1 MMYAR
6 ALLTPSQ
13 LREEREA
20 LLAAKPWLAPA
31 APAAKAPQRID
42 SGPLARR
49 VEALR
54 RALENPLRHA
64 RALARRFAR
73 QPATSLA
80 RVVRKWRRCPDAHCA
95 RAEQR
100 IYDLLEIWANTC

>member
-20 LLAAKPWLAPA
+20 LLRERPWLAPPPP
-31 APAAKAPQRID
+31 APKVPQRID

-54 RALENPLRHA
+54 RAIDNPLPYA
-64 RALARRFAR
+64 RALARRFAKLR
-73 QPATSLA
+73 ATTLA
-80 RVVRKWRRCPDAHCA
+80 RVVRKWRRVDDAHCDLA
-95 RAEQR
+95 LQR
-100 IYDLLEIWANTC
+100 IDPLLEAWANTS